1 MRWLRVCHA
10 HWEMWGLGYCRPLS
24 DSHVSMLGPTPLQP
38 QVATQAQR
46 RTFWSLQDS
55 SGLRTGLILTVL
67 EAESIIRG
75 GQSWHPQWH
84 RETLTSSMFRKQHSV
99 VTDWVT
105 SFTGN
110 GTAKAQGQRAAQW
123 MPGRRG
129 ELASGCLWV
138 ITSLELDRCAG
149 CATHASISMLF
160 CVLSMA
166 QMAHFTKRVNLPPQS
181 PISQIGP
188 QNPGLWV
195 SKRGQGE
202 ATRKTSPALPP

>member
-1 MRWLRVCHA
+1 MV
-10 HWEMWGLGYCRPLS
+10 P
-24 DSHVSMLGPTPLQP
+24 
-38 QVATQAQR
+38 
-46 RTFWSLQDS
+46 
-55 SGLRTGLILTVL
+55 

-105 SFTGN
+105 SFTGK

-129 ELASGCLWV
+129 GLASGCLWV

-149 CATHASISMLF
+149 CATHASTKHA
-160 CVLSMA
+160 VLCTFHGSNSAFYKACKSATPKPHLPNRSSEPWAMGSA
-166 QMAHFTKRVNLPPQS
+166 REGRVRPQERHPLPSHSDNHSLLQ
-181 PISQIGP
+181 
-188 QNPGLWV
+188 
-195 SKRGQGE
+195 
-202 ATRKTSPALPP
+202 